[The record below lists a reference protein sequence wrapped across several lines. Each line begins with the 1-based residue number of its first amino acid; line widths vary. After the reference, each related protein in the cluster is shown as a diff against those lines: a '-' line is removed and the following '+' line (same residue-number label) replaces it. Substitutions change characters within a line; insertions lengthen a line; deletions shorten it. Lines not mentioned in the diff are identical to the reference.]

1 LTAGELYL
9 PLKWL
14 HIVGATVL
22 FGTGLGTAF
31 HFWHALRTGN
41 VAAIA
46 ASARATVLADWL
58 FTLPAV
64 VLQPI
69 TGVGLALAAG
79 YPLGSLW
86 IVASVALYL
95 VAGACWV
102 PVVFIQLRMRNIAN
116 ACERDGTRPG
126 PAFESLARTWFLL
139 GWPAFIALAI
149 VFWLMVARPA

>member
-1 LTAGELYL
+1 MAELYL

-31 HFWHALRTGN
+31 HFWYTIRTGS

-46 ASARATVLADWL
+46 ASARTTVLADYL

-64 VLQPI
+64 LLQPA
-69 TGVGLALAAG
+69 TGVALALAAG
-79 YPLGSLW
+79 HPLASTW
-86 IVASVALYL
+86 IVASVILYL

-102 PVVFIQLRMRNIAN
+102 PVVFIQVRMRDIAH
-116 ACERDGTRPG
+116 ACERDARALD
-126 PAFESLARTWFLL
+126 PAFHRLARLWFAL
-139 GWPAFIALAI
+139 GWPAFFALAI
-149 VFWLMVARPA
+149 VFWLMIARPA

>member
-1 LTAGELYL
+1 MAEMYV

-31 HFWHALRTGN
+31 HFWHTMRSGS

-64 VLQPI
+64 VLQPA
-69 TGVGLALAAG
+69 TGLALALAAG
-79 YPLGSLW
+79 YPLGSTW
-86 IVASVALYL
+86 IAASIGLYV
-95 VAGACWV
+95 VAGACWI
-102 PVVFIQLRMRNIAN
+102 PVVFIQLRMRDLAT
-116 ACERDGTRPG
+116 AAEREGRALD
-126 PAFESLARTWFLL
+126 PAFHRLARTWLAL
-139 GWPAFIALAI
+139 GWPAFIAIMA
-149 VFWLMVARPA
+149 VFWLMIAKPA

>member
-1 LTAGELYL
+1 MAELYV

-22 FGTGLGTAF
+22 FGTGLGSAF
-31 HFWHALRTGN
+31 HFWHALRGGN
-41 VAAIA
+41 AEALA
-46 ASARATVLADWL
+46 ASARATVLADFA

-64 VLQPI
+64 VLQPL
-69 TGVGLALAAG
+69 TGLALAAAAG
-79 YPLGSLW
+79 YPLGSTW

-95 VAGACWV
+95 VAGACWI
-102 PVVFIQLRMRNIAN
+102 PVVFIQLRMRAL
-116 ACERDGTRPG
+116 AER
-126 PAFESLARTWFLL
+126 FAREGCAPDAEFRALERRWFAL

>member
-1 LTAGELYL
+1 MDELYL

-31 HFWHALRTGN
+31 HFWHTLRSGSI
-41 VAAIA
+41 AAIA
-46 ASARATVLADWL
+46 ASARATVCADYL
-58 FTLPAV
+58 FTLTAG

-79 YPLGSLW
+79 YPLGATW
-86 IVASVALYL
+86 IVASVSLYL

-102 PVVFIQLRMRNIAN
+102 PVVFIQRRIRAIAER
-116 ACERDGTRPG
+116 CEREGIMPSSELRR
-126 PAFESLARTWFLL
+126 LQRWWFAL
-139 GWPAFIALAI
+139 GWPAFIALLA
-149 VFWLMVARPA
+149 VFWLMIARPA